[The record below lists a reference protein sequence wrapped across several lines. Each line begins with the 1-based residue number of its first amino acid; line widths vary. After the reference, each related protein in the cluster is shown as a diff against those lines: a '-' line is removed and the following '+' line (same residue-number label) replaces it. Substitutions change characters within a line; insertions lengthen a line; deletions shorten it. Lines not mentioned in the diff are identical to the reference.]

1 MGFIDSVKRILFRKN
16 KKNRIKITEINIK
29 KDKNISDVN
38 KNSASIVKI
47 NKKSPKKKQVRKKNK
62 TIKNKT
68 SNDINNFHK
77 AADLGDWSLEKFEVA
92 DVEGKVKFH
101 DFNLPLKLMAGIS
114 EAGYKYAT
122 PIQSM
127 IIPASCN
134 GKDIFG
140 KAQTGTGKTAAFAIT
155 IFNHLLI
162 KEDEYSELS
171 SPRILILAPTRELV
185 IQIEK
190 DLKLLGKYIDFNI
203 LSVFGGLNYE
213 KQKNIIENSVIDII
227 VASPGRLLDYYKQSI
242 LNLKNVEILVL
253 DEADRMLDMGFIN
266 DIRSIISAI
275 APKEKRQTMLFS
287 ATLSDE
293 ISKLSYSWTN
303 DPLSFEVE
311 SEEITSSNVSQYA
324 YIVTEKEKLNV
335 TVNII
340 KERLNEKII
349 IFCNKKEDVA
359 ILHRQLK
366 AVEINCG
373 MLTGDVSQN
382 KRIRTLESL
391 RNGNIEV
398 LVATDVA
405 ARGLHIDDISCVIN
419 FTLPEDPE
427 DYVHRIGRTGRIENK
442 GTSYLFA
449 TEQDSY
455 YIPKIEN
462 YTQKELTYLYPND
475 ELLELDEETETKLK
489 KAHKQHKKLKYSH
502 K

>member
-1 MGFIDSVKRILFRKN
+1 MGFFDSVKRILLRKN
-16 KKNRIKITEINIK
+16 KKNRIKITEISVK
-29 KDKNISDVN
+29 KDKNFTDVN
-38 KNSASIVKI
+38 KNSISIVKT
-47 NKKSPKKKQVRKKNK
+47 NKKPLLKKQARKKNK
-62 TIKNKT
+62 AIKNKI
-68 SNDINNFHK
+68 SNEINNFHK
-77 AADLGDWSLEKFEVA
+77 AADLGDWSLEKFQVDE
-92 DVEGKVKFH
+92 VEGKVRFH
-101 DFNLPLKLMAGIS
+101 DFNLPLKLMAGIC

-127 IIPASCN
+127 ILPHSCK

-140 KAQTGTGKTAAFAIT
+140 KAQTGTGKTATFAIT
-155 IFNHLLI
+155 IFNHLQ
-162 KEDEYSELS
+162 KNEAEYSELS

-190 DLKLLGKYIDFNI
+190 DLKLLGKYINFNI

-266 DIRSIISAI
+266 DIRSIISAL
-275 APKEKRQTMLFS
+275 APKEKRQTMFFS
-287 ATLSDE
+287 ATLSEE

-303 DPLSFEVE
+303 NPLKFEVE
-311 SEEITSSNVSQYA
+311 SDEITSSNISQYA
-324 YIVTEKEKLNV
+324 YIITEKEKLNV
-335 TVNII
+335 TLNII
-340 KERLNEKII
+340 KERINEKII

-359 ILHRQLK
+359 ILHRQFK
-366 AVEINCG
+366 AVGINCG
-373 MLTGDVSQN
+373 MLTGDISQN

-391 RNGNIEV
+391 RNSSIKV

-419 FTLPEDPE
+419 YTLPEDPE
-427 DYVHRIGRTGRIENK
+427 DYVHRIGRTGRAENK
-442 GTSYLFA
+442 GTSYIFA

-462 YTQKELTYLYPND
+462 YTQKELSYLYPNE

-489 KAHKQHKKLKYSH
+489 KAHKQFVKLKHSR